1 MLCSGRTRALLA
13 LSVVLGGEALA
24 QPGQPKMP
32 QTPTLAIIT
41 LQSVKLEGAPVSS
54 LRYQR
59 AGTSPAEYR
68 ASTSANFSGASWV
81 GFTESGMT
89 SITKGTTTII
99 TGSIPAASTYGV
111 GAGCGQNQVK
121 HRVFLQMRRFT
132 QGRMVNSN
140 VVADSICVPFG

>member
-1 MLCSGRTRALLA
+1 MPRIGRTGALLA
-13 LSVVLGGEALA
+13 CTVVLGGELAA
-24 QPGQPKMP
+24 QPKAPT
-32 QTPTLAIIT
+32 TPTLAIIT
-41 LQSVKLEGAPVSS
+41 LKSVKLDGTPVAR
-54 LRYQR
+54 LRYER

-81 GFTESGMT
+81 AFTESGTT
-89 SITKGTTTII
+89 STTSGNTTII
-99 TGSIPAASTYGV
+99 TGNIPAANPYFI

-140 VVADSICVPFG
+140 IVADSICVPFG